1 MNDLSSTIELPIFL
15 NGTSKNTPNLQP
27 KLVLIIV
34 NVEFLLSTLE
44 WKSLK

>member
-1 MNDLSSTIELPIFL
+1 MNDLSSTSDLPVCL
-15 NGTSKNTPNLQP
+15 NGISKNTPNLQP

-44 WKSLK
+44 